1 MKKEFKIGVVGIAA
15 IAMIVFG
22 INYLKGVQMFQ
33 PSNYYYVEYTNVS
46 GLATSSPVFVNGYK
60 IGIVRSVAYNYQKPG
75 HVTVG
80 IEIDSEMRIPK
91 GSKGVLETEMLGGVK
106 MNLEFSNEKN
116 QFYAP
121 KDTLTGYIDAGLM
134 GVAQNELLPKF
145 EALLPKFDSV
155 LHSVNLL
162 LSNPALTATLE
173 NTEKITA
180 NLTTTTKQLNNL
192 LSKEIPQITTNLVGV
207 TANFQAISENLKGVD
222 YAATFTTID
231 STLQNVH
238 LLTEKLNR
246 RDNSVGLLLND
257 PSLYQNLEATT
268 ANAASLLQ
276 DLQTHPK
283 RYVHFSLFG
292 KKDK

>member
-1 MKKEFKIGVVGIAA
+1 MRKEFKIGVVGIATV
-15 IAMIVFG
+15 AMIVFG

-33 PSNYYYVEYTNVS
+33 PSNYYYVEYTNVC

-75 HVTVG
+75 YVTVG
-80 IEIDSEMRIPK
+80 IDIDGEMRIPK
-91 GSKGVLETEMLGGVK
+91 GSRGVLETEMLGGVK
-106 MNLEFSNEKN
+106 MNLVFSDEKN

-121 KDTLTGYIDAGLM
+121 KDTLEGYVDTGFM

-145 EALLPKFDSV
+145 EELLPKFDSV
-155 LHSVNLL
+155 LHSVNAL
-162 LSNPALTATLE
+162 LSNPALAATLE
-173 NTEKITA
+173 NTEQLTA
-180 NLTTTTKQLNNL
+180 NLTSTTKQLNNL
-192 LSKEIPQITTNLVGV
+192 LQKDIPQITGNLIGITN
-207 TANFQAISENLKGVD
+207 NFQTISENLKGID
-222 YAATFTTID
+222 YAATFNTID

-246 RDNSVGLLLND
+246 TDNSVGLLLND
-257 PSLYQNLEATT
+257 PKLYQNLEATT

-276 DLQTHPK
+276 DLQAHPK

>member
-1 MKKEFKIGVVGIAA
+1 MRKEFKIGLVGIATV
-15 IAMIVFG
+15 AMVVFG

-80 IEIDSEMRIPK
+80 IEIDREMRIPK
-91 GSKGVLETEMLGGVK
+91 GSRGVLETEMLGGVK
-106 MNLEFSNEKN
+106 MNLVFSSEKN
-116 QFYAP
+116 LFYAP
-121 KDTLTGYIDAGLM
+121 KDTLEGTIDTGLM

-155 LHSVNLL
+155 LHSVNVL
-162 LSNPALTATLE
+162 LSNPALAATLQNAE
-173 NTEKITA
+173 QITS

-192 LSKEIPQITTNLVGV
+192 LQKDIPQITGNLISITN
-207 TANFQAISENLKGVD
+207 NFQTVSENLKGID
-222 YAATFTTID
+222 YAATFATID

-246 RDNSVGLLLND
+246 KDNSVGLLLND
-257 PSLYQNLEATT
+257 PTLYQNLETTT

-276 DLQTHPK
+276 DLQAHPK

>member
-1 MKKEFKIGVVGIAA
+1 MKKEFKIGIVGIAA
-15 IAMIVFG
+15 VAMIIFG

-33 PSNYYYVEYTNVS
+33 PSNYYHVEYTNVC

-80 IEIDSEMRIPK
+80 IEIDNEMRIPK
-91 GSKGVLETEMLGGVK
+91 GSKGVLVTEMLGGVK
-106 MNLEFSNEKN
+106 MNLEFSDNKT
-116 QFYAP
+116 QFYSP
-121 KDTLTGYIDAGLM
+121 KDTLQGCIDEGLM
-134 GVAQNELLPKF
+134 GVAQNELLPQF
-145 EALLPKFDSV
+145 EALLPKIDSV
-155 LHSVNLL
+155 LQSVNTLL
-162 LSNPALTATLE
+162 TSPALTATLQ
-173 NTEKITA
+173 NTEQLTA
-180 NLTTTTKQLNNL
+180 NLTTTTRQLNSL
-192 LSKEIPQITTNLVGV
+192 LNKDIPQITNNLIGV
-207 TANFQAISENLKGVD
+207 TSNFQTISENLKGID

-238 LLTEKLNR
+238 QLTEKLNR
-246 RDNSVGLLLND
+246 KDNSVGLLLND

-276 DLQTHPK
+276 DLQAHPK